1 MDDHSL
7 NLTLFLWAISW
18 NNKPLVQNGVA
29 RFARTS
35 LMVSNELPD
44 ILKNWHQPP
53 CQHNAGIRTKAAQ
66 QAMTDWALDT
76 ICEALD
82 REMMALTDLMSLP
95 QDELSEEALLSIHW
109 KDLISDVQEV
119 APTSWKLFRHAAYTP
134 QQDACN
140 TQKNPDSV
148 RERYCLLDRLH

>member
-1 MDDHSL
+1 MDDHGL

-35 LMVSNELPD
+35 LMVSDELPD

-53 CQHNAGIRTKAAQ
+53 RQHNAGIRTKAAQ

-76 ICEALD
+76 ISETLD
-82 REMMALTDLMSLP
+82 REMTALTDLMSLP

-134 QQDACN
+134 QQDARN